1 MRNEKQFIEYA
12 VKSFQRLQAEHPT
25 IEPEDGMVW
34 AMEELEPEDMTHE
47 EYQQML
53 DKVIDA
59 CVEAGCWTIA
69 QTETYQMLHYDT
81 LQKKFG
87 SFAACE
93 GFWRPIEERKLDAL
107 LGALQF
113 TPADFQRSILSTYL
127 TMKQDWKR
135 IKEGQGP
142 GGSVEEAARALLDGG
157 KVITTPLCAL
167 RKVTDL
173 EKCPK
178 CGCSI
183 PEGEAALSRIDNK
196 TSICAACGM
205 AEALEDYFHEA

>member
-1 MRNEKQFIEYA
+1 MNKKRFIEYA
-12 VKSFQRLQAEHPT
+12 VKSFQRLKANEPT

-34 AMEELEPEDMTHE
+34 AMEEMETPDMTHE

-59 CVEAGCWTIA
+59 CVEAGAWTIQ
-69 QTETYQMLHYDT
+69 QTEPYQFLAYDT
-81 LQKKFG
+81 LQKKYGDF
-87 SFAACE
+87 SACE
-93 GFWRPIEERKLDAL
+93 GFWRPMEPRKLEAL

-113 TPADFQRSILSTYL
+113 TPPDFQKDILSAYL
-127 TMKQDWKR
+127 TMKQEWHR
-135 IKEGQGP
+135 IEAGEGP
-142 GGSVEEAARALLDGG
+142 GVTVEEAAKALLDDG
-157 KVITTPLCAL
+157 KVITTPLCAM

-183 PEGEAALSRIDNK
+183 PEHTAALSRYDNK
-196 TSICAACGM
+196 TKICASCGM
-205 AEALEDYFHEA
+205 AEALGDYFHEA